1 MTDTTAQ
8 SDAVEAAGAPSA
20 AAMAGEGQRTHLMDI
35 MKSVIAD
42 IEERDHKS
50 FLVNAKNADAVFDE
64 MESAGYVFACAR
76 RPNSDGLRE
85 VYFVREPQPGYRI

>member
-1 MTDTTAQ
+1 
-8 SDAVEAAGAPSA
+8 
-20 AAMAGEGQRTHLMDI
+20 MDI
-35 MKSVIAD
+35 MDSVIEG

-76 RPNSDGLRE
+76 RPKDGFRT
-85 VYFVREPQPGYRI
+85 VYFVPKDPEPGYRI